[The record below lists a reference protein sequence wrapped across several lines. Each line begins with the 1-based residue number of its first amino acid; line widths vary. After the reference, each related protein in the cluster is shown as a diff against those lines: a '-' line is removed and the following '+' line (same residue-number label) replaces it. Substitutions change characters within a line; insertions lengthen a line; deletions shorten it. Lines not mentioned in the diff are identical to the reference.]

1 LQSTGLLKQTNP
13 LVMTLKLEMNK
24 GDRAKHKMLY
34 IELKES
40 EDNSAA
46 AFLANSD
53 HDIPR
58 KKVTEKLVCVI

>member
-1 LQSTGLLKQTNP
+1 
-13 LVMTLKLEMNK
+13 MTLKLEMNK